1 MIINDDCG
9 YIYTNNLDPFNELI
23 ASSGVLVVDIRS
35 AQLDRPR
42 DTMVIKNSVH
52 EQRTYFRNQSI
63 TAEQKKDTIKFLSN
77 RSEIRTSPSMTSW
90 LHDFPQHRYVC
101 DNYFLKD
108 SDTESPILNEESVS
122 QLQAVFEQLAG
133 AGVLIEIEE
142 A

>member
-63 TAEQKKDTIKFLSN
+63 TAEQKKDTIKFLSG
-77 RSEIRTSPSMTSW
+77 RTEIRTSPSMTSW
-90 LHDFPQHRYVC
+90 LLDFPQHRYVC
-101 DNYFLKD
+101 DNYFVDHNDDGFLTMLHLVVPLKIKK
-108 SDTESPILNEESVS
+108 TYKLLRE
-122 QLQAVFEQLAG
+122 
-133 AGVLIEIEE
+133 
-142 A
+142 